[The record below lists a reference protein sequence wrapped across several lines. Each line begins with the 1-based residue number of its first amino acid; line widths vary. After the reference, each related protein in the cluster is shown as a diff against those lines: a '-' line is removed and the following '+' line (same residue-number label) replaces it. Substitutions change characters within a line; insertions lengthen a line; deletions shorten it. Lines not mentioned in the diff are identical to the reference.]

1 MSEELMIVTCPACR
15 TRYRIRPASL
25 GASGRMVRC
34 SGCGQRWFVAPEPS
48 APPDDDAAPP
58 PAEPMPTEP
67 RRPRRAAMSPSPE
80 TPAATAGA
88 GTAAASPR
96 RGIVGWAVLALLVL
110 LLVGGVVG
118 RHEIAAQ
125 LPMTLPLYQ
134 RLGLPVTLP
143 STLDLRGLDVAT
155 EPRGGG
161 STLVVRGEIH
171 NLSGQEQV
179 LPPIRVA
186 LLDAERRELD
196 VGLFDP
202 PQPVLAAG
210 ATARFEIELGE
221 PPPEA
226 KDLAV
231 TFAESP

>member
-58 PAEPMPTEP
+58 PAEPMPAEP
-67 RRPRRAAMSPSPE
+67 RRPRRASMSPSPE
-80 TPAATAGA
+80 PPAAGA
-88 GTAAASPR
+88 GAAAASPR
-96 RGIVGWAVLALLVL
+96 RGIIGWVVLALLVL

-125 LPMTLPLYQ
+125 LPMTLPLYE

-143 STLDLRGLDVAT
+143 LALDLRGLDVAT

-171 NLSGQEQV
+171 NLSEQERV

-231 TFAESP
+231 TFAEPP